1 MSGRARRPARKRAAA
16 EEEHENHERWM
27 ISYADM
33 LTLLFV
39 LFVVLFAMSQLDQ
52 AKFNA
57 LKASLA
63 MGFGEQSAAFT
74 GRESPMDGQS
84 APDETLPVDLN
95 PAVVGDRPAE
105 QRAAEKKVAA
115 AAVSKATQD
124 RLAAQRAAARREI
137 DDFKRVRQMIL
148 DALKKNGVNEQEVR
162 FAIDQR
168 GLVVTVLTSE
178 VVFPSGSAELLTT
191 GRKIIDSVGPPL
203 RTLPNHIEIDGHTNK
218 LPISSAQYPSNWE
231 LATAR
236 ATTVLRYLISAEK
249 LPAARLSAA
258 GFADQ
263 RPLYDYGDSRAMRL
277 NRRVEIVVLSTLSS
291 EERAHLPYV
300 AAEEGS

>member
-1 MSGRARRPARKRAAA
+1 MSGRARRPARKRAEA

-52 AKFNA
+52 AKFAA

-95 PAVVGDRPAE
+95 PAVVGNRSAR
-105 QRAAEKKVAA
+105 QQATEKKLAA
-115 AAVSKATQD
+115 AAVTKATQD
-124 RLAAQRAAARREI
+124 RLDAQRAAARHEI
-137 DDFKRVRQMIL
+137 DDFRRIQRMIL
-148 DALKKNGVNEQEVR
+148 EALKRNGISQDEVR

-178 VVFPSGSAELLTT
+178 VVFPSGSAELLPT
-191 GRKIIDSVGPPL
+191 GRKIIDSIGPPL
-203 RTLPNHIEIDGHTNK
+203 RTLPNSIEIDGHTNK
-218 LPISSAQYPSNWE
+218 LPISSAQFPSNWE

-236 ATTVLRYLISAEK
+236 ATTVLRYLASTQR
-249 LPAARLSAA
+249 LPQARLSAA

-263 RPLYDYGDSRAMRL
+263 RPLLPYDDSRAMRL
-277 NRRVEIVVLSTLSS
+277 NRRVEVVVLSTLSS

-300 AAEEGS
+300 AAEEGG